1 MGCYDGAMDARDTDF
16 LSALKARVLVGD
28 GAMGTYLH
36 ARSGLPLDRCFPEQN
51 LSDPR
56 LVEEVHAEYFGA
68 GSHVLRTNTYGAH
81 RIGLAQHG
89 LADRVRKINIHG
101 ARLARQASEHRAW
114 ILGCIGPLGRPLAP
128 IGRVTLEQARAA
140 FEEQA
145 EFLAEGG
152 VDAIVIETIADM
164 AEMEAAVAGVRAA
177 CDLPLIAQ
185 KTFTEDGMTLMGQF
199 PGEVVQA
206 LTELG
211 VDVIGANCSLG
222 PHAYTAILERMALV
236 ADLPLSVFPT
246 AGVPV
251 RDRNTVRY
259 EASPRYLA
267 QHAVRFAQIGAR
279 LIGGCCGFTPVHIA
293 AVAEAL
299 AEHRVD
305 DRAEGESIHRV
316 TRIESAREPQELT
329 ERSEFSRRMG
339 HELVVTVEM
348 DIPRGHDM
356 STLVEGSRYLKE
368 HGVDAVNITDGA
380 RARLRLHP
388 MVICHQIEREVG
400 IETIMH
406 YACRDRNV
414 LGMQSEILGAAAL
427 GLRNLLIVSGDP
439 TAIGDYPKATSVF
452 EVDSSGLTRIVTGMN
467 AGRDMAGNLI
477 GRPTSFYIAVGANA
491 TADNMDEEIER
502 LRRKADAGAHCVYTQ
517 PIFELATLERFL
529 ERIVDLHLPL
539 ALGILPLRTARHA
552 EFLHNE
558 VPGIDI
564 PDEIRARMIAAASG
578 EDGDEAA
585 VAAAKKAQTETGIAV
600 AVELVEAAKSMVA
613 GIYLM
618 PPFKR
623 YEMVPAIMEGAGISR
638 PTATA
643 P

>member
-1 MGCYDGAMDARDTDF
+1 MDARDTDF
-16 LSALKARVLVGD
+16 LSALGARVLVGD

-36 ARSGLPLDRCFPEQN
+36 ERSGLPLDRCFPEQN

-56 LVEEVHAEYFGA
+56 LVEEVHAEYFAA
-68 GSHVLRTNTYGAH
+68 GSQILRTNTYGAH
-81 RIGLAQHG
+81 RIGLARHG
-89 LADRVRKINIHG
+89 LADSVRRINIHG

-114 ILGCIGPLGRPLAP
+114 ILGCVGPLGRPLAP
-128 IGRVTLEQARAA
+128 IGQVTLEQARAV

-145 EFLAEGG
+145 DYLAEGG

-164 AEMEAAVAGVRAA
+164 TEMEAAVAGVRAA

-206 LTELG
+206 LTDLE

-236 ADLPLSVFPT
+236 ANIPLSVFPT

-251 RDRNTVRY
+251 RDRTTVRY
-259 EASPRYLA
+259 QASPQYLA
-267 QHAVRFAQIGAR
+267 RHAVRFAEIGAR

-299 AEHRVD
+299 AEQNVSDTVD
-305 DRAEGESIHRV
+305 ADSIHRV

-339 HELVVTVEM
+339 RELVVTVEM

-356 STLVEGSRYLKE
+356 STLVEGSRYLKN

-467 AGRDMAGNLI
+467 AGRDMVGNLI
-477 GRPTSFYIAVGANA
+477 GRPTSFYVAVGANA
-491 TADNMDEEIER
+491 TAENMEEEIER

-517 PIFELATLERFL
+517 PIFELATLEQFL
-529 ERIVDLHLPL
+529 ERIVDLHLPVV
-539 ALGILPLRTARHA
+539 LGILPLRTARHA

-564 PDEIRARMIAAASG
+564 PDEIRARMVAAASG
-578 EDGDEAA
+578 EEDVVAG
-585 VAAAKKAQTETGIAV
+585 AAANQAQTDTGVAV

-613 GIYLM
+613 GVYLM

-623 YEMVPAIMEGAGISR
+623 YEMVPAIMEGAGIER
-638 PTATA
+638 PGATA

>member
-1 MGCYDGAMDARDTDF
+1 MDARDTDF
-16 LSALKARVLVGD
+16 LTAITTTTLVGD

-36 ARSGLPLDRCFPEQN
+36 QRSGLPLDRCFPEQN

-56 LVEEVHAEYFGA
+56 LVESVHAEYFAA

-81 RIGLAQHG
+81 RIGLNAHG
-89 LADRVRKINIHG
+89 LQDSTRKINIHG

-114 ILGCIGPLGRPLAP
+114 ILGCIGPLGRPLEP
-128 IGRVTLEQARAA
+128 VGRISLDAARAA

-145 EFLAEGG
+145 ACLAEGG

-164 AEMEAAVAGVRAA
+164 VEMEAAVTGVRAA
-177 CDLPLIAQ
+177 CDLPIIAQ

-222 PHAYTAILERMALV
+222 PHAYLAILERMALV
-236 ADLPLSVFPT
+236 ADQPLSVFPT
-246 AGVPV
+246 AGIPV
-251 RDRNTVRY
+251 RDRNSVRY
-259 EASPRYLA
+259 DAAPSYLA
-267 QHAVRFAQIGAR
+267 EHAVRFARLGVR
-279 LIGGCCGFTPVHIA
+279 LIGGCCGFTPTDIA
-293 AVAEAL
+293 AVAAAL
-299 AEHRVD
+299 AAAD
-305 DRAEGESIHRV
+305 LSSPSDTESISRV

-329 ERSEFSRRMG
+329 DRSALSRKLGR
-339 HELVVTVEM
+339 ELVVTVEM

-356 STLVEGSRYLKE
+356 ETLIEGSRYLKE

-388 MVICHQIEREVG
+388 MVICHQIEEQVG
-400 IETIMH
+400 IESIMH

-427 GLRNLLIVSGDP
+427 GLRNILIVSGDP

-452 EVDSSGLTRIVTGMN
+452 EVDSSGLTRVVTGMN
-467 AGRDMAGNLI
+467 AGRDMAGNRI
-477 GRPTSFYIAVGANA
+477 GRPTSFYIAVGANPMA
-491 TADNMDEEIER
+491 ENMNEEIER

-517 PIFELATLERFL
+517 PIFELGTLERFL
-529 ERIVDLHLPL
+529 EQIADLHLPV
-539 ALGILPLRTARHA
+539 ALGVLPLRTARHA

-564 PDEIRARMIAAASG
+564 PADIRARMVASAGG
-578 EDGDEAA
+578 EDGDAAAREAA
-585 VAAAKKAQTETGIAV
+585 KRAQAEMGVEV
-600 AVELVEAAKSMVA
+600 AVELVERAKSMVA

-623 YEMVPAIMEGAGISR
+623 YEMVPAIMAGAGISR
-638 PTATA
+638 PGVNTAT
-643 P
+643 

>member
-1 MGCYDGAMDARDTDF
+1 MDARDTDF
-16 LSALKARVLVGD
+16 LKALETRVLVGD

-36 ARSGLPLDRCFPEQN
+36 TLSGLPLDRCFPEQN
-51 LSDPR
+51 LSDPE
-56 LVEEVHAEYFGA
+56 LVEKIHTEYFVA
-68 GSHVLRTNTYGAH
+68 GSDVLRTNTYGAH

-89 LADRVRKINIHG
+89 LADSVRKINIHG

-128 IGRVTLEQARAA
+128 IGRVTLEQARDA

-145 EFLAEGG
+145 ALLAEGG
-152 VDAIVIETIADM
+152 VDAIVIETIASM

-206 LTELG
+206 LSELD

-222 PHAYTAILERMALV
+222 PHAYAAILERMALV
-236 ADLPLSVFPT
+236 ADVPLSVFPT
-246 AGVPV
+246 AGIPV

-267 QHAVRFAQIGAR
+267 EHAVRFAQIGVR
-279 LIGGCCGFTPVHIA
+279 LIGGCCGFTPAHIEA
-293 AVAEAL
+293 IAEAL
-299 AEHRVD
+299 R
-305 DRAEGESIHRV
+305 DRDNGDAQEADAIHRV
-316 TRIESAREPQELT
+316 TRIESTREPQELT

-339 HELVVTVEM
+339 HDLVVTVEM

-356 STLVEGSRYLKE
+356 STLVEGSRYLKD

-388 MVICHQIEREVG
+388 MVICHQIEQEVG

-452 EVDSSGLTRIVTGMN
+452 EVDSSGLTRVVTGMN
-467 AGRDMAGNLI
+467 AGRDMAGNRI

-491 TADNMDEEIER
+491 MAENMDEEIER

-529 ERIVDLHLPL
+529 ERIAELHLPV
-539 ALGILPLRTARHA
+539 ALGVLPLRTARHA

-564 PDEIRARMIAAASG
+564 PAEIRERMRAAARG
-578 EDGDEAA
+578 EDGDEDT
-585 VAAAKKAQTETGIAV
+585 VAAAKVAQTEEGVAV

-638 PTATA
+638 PKATSR
-643 P
+643 

>member
-1 MGCYDGAMDARDTDF
+1 MTRMDARDTDF
-16 LSALKARVLVGD
+16 LTALAATVLVGD

-56 LVEEVHAEYFGA
+56 LVEEVHAEYFAA

-81 RIGLAQHG
+81 RVGLAQHG
-89 LADRVRKINIHG
+89 LQDSVRKINVHG

-114 ILGCIGPLGRPLAP
+114 ILGCIGPLGRPLEP
-128 IGRVTLEQARAA
+128 IGRVSLDAARAA

-145 EFLAEGG
+145 EHLAEGG

-206 LTELG
+206 LTGMG

-236 ADLPLSVFPT
+236 AEKPLSVFPT
-246 AGVPV
+246 AGIPV

-259 EASPRYLA
+259 EASPEYLA
-267 QHAVRFAQIGAR
+267 EHAVRFAKIGAR
-279 LIGGCCGFTPVHIA
+279 LIGGCCGFTPAHIA
-293 AVAEAL
+293 AVAQAL
-299 AEHRVD
+299 AAD
-305 DRAEGESIHRV
+305 SPGAGDGDSISRV
-316 TRIESAREPQELT
+316 TRIEAAREAQELT
-329 ERSEFSRRMG
+329 ERSEFSDKMG
-339 HELVVTVEM
+339 RELVVTVEM

-356 STLVEGSRYLKE
+356 DTLIEGSRYLKR

-388 MVICHQIEREVG
+388 MVICRQIEEQVG
-400 IETIMH
+400 IESIMH

-427 GLRNLLIVSGDP
+427 GLRNILIVSGDP

-452 EVDSSGLTRIVTGMN
+452 EVDSSGLTRVVTGMN
-467 AGRDMAGNLI
+467 AGRDMASNLI
-477 GRPTSFYIAVGANA
+477 GRPTSFYIAVGANPMA
-491 TADNMDEEIER
+491 ENMAEEIER
-502 LRRKADAGAHCVYTQ
+502 LRRKADAGAHCVFTQ
-517 PIFELATLERFL
+517 PIFELRTLERFL
-529 ERIVDLHLPL
+529 DQIADLHLPL
-539 ALGILPLRTARHA
+539 ALGVLPLRTARHA

-558 VPGIDI
+558 VPGINI
-564 PDEIRARMIAAASG
+564 PDEIRTRMIAAAG
-578 EDGDEAA
+578 DPGGDEAA
-585 VAAAKKAQTETGIAV
+585 VEAAKRAQTEMGITV
-600 AVELVEAAKSMVA
+600 AVELVEKAKSMVE

-623 YEMVPAIMEGAGISR
+623 YEMVPAIMEGAGIARSES
-638 PTATA
+638 AQA
-643 P
+643 